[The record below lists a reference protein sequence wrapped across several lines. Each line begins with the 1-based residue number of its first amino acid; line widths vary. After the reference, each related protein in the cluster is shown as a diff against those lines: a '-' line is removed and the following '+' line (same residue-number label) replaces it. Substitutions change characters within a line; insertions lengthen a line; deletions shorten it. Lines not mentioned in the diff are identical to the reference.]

1 MTSVRVA
8 AVRDS
13 PALLDR
19 DPTLD
24 LVDELT

>member
-1 MTSVRVA
+1 MARPRVA
-8 AVRDS
+8 AVQDS

-19 DPTLD
+19 AATLD